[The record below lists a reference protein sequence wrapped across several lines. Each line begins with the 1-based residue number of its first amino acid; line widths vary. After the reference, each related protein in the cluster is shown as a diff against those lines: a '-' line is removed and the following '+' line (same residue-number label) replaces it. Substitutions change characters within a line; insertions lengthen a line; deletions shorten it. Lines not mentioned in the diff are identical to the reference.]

1 MNNLFSRSSEQR
13 TERSRAERRPLH
25 DYLTFSRTWP
35 HSTSS
40 LPPCLTLSQSAKQH
54 TIFDPPSSSP
64 PSPSLPSDS
73 LLAQCPATFKQ
84 FRLLKA
90 YAAHFTLNHTNKCH
104 FIQQIFAA
112 SSSKGGRSGKNI
124 GPHTSQGTHILAHTH
139 TGRHA
144 HTHMRNHTHPFAINS
159 LSNKQTGES
168 HTHTYSRR
176 LVHTLPHTHTQT
188 STHTHTGTL
197 ARYTHA
203 CRNTQSSFHYKTEV
217 HRSSSSSSS
226 PKHKNTHTH
235 SLALSWENYEK

>member
-1 MNNLFSRSSEQR
+1 MTLLLLL
-13 TERSRAERRPLH
+13 LH
-25 DYLTFSRTWP
+25 P
-35 HSTSS
+35 
-40 LPPCLTLSQSAKQH
+40 
-54 TIFDPPSSSP
+54 
-64 PSPSLPSDS
+64 PSLPSES

-104 FIQQIFAA
+104 FIEQIFAA

-124 GPHTSQGTHILAHTH
+124 APHTSQGTHILSHTPAHTH
-139 TGRHA
+139 WQTRAHTYAKSHTSFCHQFSKQQTNRRVTHA
-144 HTHMRNHTHPFAINS
+144 HLLSQTGTHTPTHTH
-159 LSNKQTGES
+159 K
-168 HTHTYSRR
+168 
-176 LVHTLPHTHTQT
+176 QT

-217 HRSSSSSSS
+217 HRSSSS

-235 SLALSWENYEK
+235 TAWR

>member
-1 MNNLFSRSSEQR
+1 MESGAESRH
-13 TERSRAERRPLH
+13 LH

-54 TIFDPPSSSP
+54 TIFDPPS
-64 PSPSLPSDS
+64 PSLPSES

-124 GPHTSQGTHILAHTH
+124 APHTSQGTHILAHTH
-139 TGRHA
+139 TRA
-144 HTHMRNHTHPFAINS
+144 DTRTHICEITHI
-159 LSNKQTGES
+159 L
-168 HTHTYSRR
+168 
-176 LVHTLPHTHTQT
+176 LP
-188 STHTHTGTL
+188 SIL
-197 ARYTHA
+197 
-203 CRNTQSSFHYKTEV
+203 
-217 HRSSSSSSS
+217 
-226 PKHKNTHTH
+226 
-235 SLALSWENYEK
+235 